1 MHNTNYDTKAFWLNV
16 IGFFTVSIVGTLAH
30 FLYNISGGN
39 FIVGL
44 LTPISE
50 APFEHLKLL
59 FFPFLLWSFLEYF
72 LYGKHIQG
80 FWFSRALGVTIGMI
94 FTIGTFYIYS
104 SVLGHHI
111 LSVDILLFLISVL
124 MAFAVSLLVLLSKKF
139 ASQKSE
145 WLGISLLI
153 FETLV
158 FWIVTIVQF

>member
-1 MHNTNYDTKAFWLNV
+1 MHDTNYDTKAFWLSV
-16 IGFFTVSIVGTLAH
+16 GGFFTVSIVGTFAH

-59 FFPFLLWSFLEYF
+59 FFPFVLWSLLEYGI
-72 LYGKHIQG
+72 YGRQIKG
-80 FWFSRALGVTIGMI
+80 FWFLKALSVTIGMI

-104 SVLGHHI
+104 SVLGHPI

-124 MAFAVSLLVLLSKKF
+124 MAFGFSLLGLLSEKF
-139 ASQKSE
+139 ANKKAD
-145 WLGISLLI
+145 WIGTGLLI
-153 FETLV
+153 FEALI
-158 FWIVTIVQF
+158 FWIVTIISL